1 MKRFFVFTLILLFAA
16 AGIAW
21 FAIAESDSDS
31 DEETRSV
38 LDGDGEGYVG
48 VTAWYDGTYAKS
60 VHQVSLYNYGNVPIR
75 YYYDFSL
82 NISGPEDIPALERN
96 EKGWVAPDNSI
107 YDSQNYSVRMA
118 ERKGGRYSVSASS
131 SLSVKVDINNDGI
144 FDNFDG
150 LNASASF
157 SFTNP

>member
-1 MKRFFVFTLILLFAA
+1 MKRFFVFTLIALFAA
-16 AGIAW
+16 AGLAW
-21 FAIAESDSDS
+21 FAIADSDSDS
-31 DEETRSV
+31 DEDTRDV

-82 NISGPEDIPALERN
+82 NISGPEDIPTLERD

-107 YDSQNYSVRMA
+107 YDSQNYSVKMSGKKR
-118 ERKGGRYSVSASS
+118 GRYSVSASS
-131 SLSVKVDINNDGI
+131 SLSVKVDINNDDI